1 MIRTKV
7 ICNSKYLRKYVSIF
21 VRNNNNSTGPNEGS
35 KTVVRSMW
43 VGLPHQIKGRW
54 LIDRRSNAM
63 SLWLQNIII
72 SSFAAIESV
81 PAPRVPMRRLFSL

>member
-1 MIRTKV
+1 MGF
-7 ICNSKYLRKYVSIF
+7 RKAF
-21 VRNNNNSTGPNEGS
+21 VDGNNKNSTGPNEGS

-81 PAPRVPMRRLFSL
+81 PAPRVPMRRLFQSVNLKFAGNNRR